1 MPLNSPQKVLYYRM
15 FPALLKGDEAYMG
28 LDALANGILFS
39 ILNHQCLN
47 GSVPADPLALAGI
60 VRATPDEVRRF
71 LGTFTKL
78 QTLEAV
84 EGGPADRLVVPYL
97 HRELEAI
104 HALIEARRQAGAK
117 GGKKTQAKA
126 RPARAPMPFASSVAQ
141 AKLEAALELP
151 SSRQEQEQEEDKN
164 KDQRDSSRQQQI
176 HPRVNGHTAAFS
188 ADADG
193 VFYLPADIQE
203 GLSSLGIAASLGS
216 DLCEKAGGV
225 RGLRAALKLLEFKV
239 QRKEIHSPSGFFLR
253 CVGELAKEALACY
266 EQALDGA
273 MDSHRKALMDPRWAQ
288 LPGECRESVEVLQ
301 TWCAWWSLQ
310 ERSSSAKN
318 GNREGIE
325 TAAWEARGEFFEALY
340 RHHPNRSEIAL
351 AIAEKQKA
359 AGRLAESPGM
369 AKRLRIGA
377 LASLLGLEE
386 KAAEEP
392 VPTPLN
398 GVAS

>member
-1 MPLNSPQKVLYYRM
+1 MSLNSPKKVQYYRR
-15 FPALLKGDEAYMG
+15 FPALLRADESYMG
-28 LDALANGILFS
+28 LDALGHGILTG
-39 ILNHQCLN
+39 ILDHQCVN
-47 GSVPADPLALAGI
+47 GSVPADPRVLATI
-60 VRATPDEVRRF
+60 VRATPEQVSQF
-71 LGTFTKL
+71 LSTFTKL
-78 QTLEAV
+78 TTLEAL
-84 EGGPADRLVVPYL
+84 EGGPADRLANPFL
-97 HRELEAI
+97 FRELNGI
-104 HALIEARRQAGAK
+104 HTLIEARREAGAK

-126 RPARAPMPFASSVAQ
+126 RPAQARRPIASSDAQ
-141 AKLEAALELP
+141 AELEP
-151 SSRQEQEQEEDKN
+151 SSSRQEQEQEEDKDKN
-164 KDQRDSSRQQQI
+164 QKDSSRQQHI

-203 GLSSLGIAASLGS
+203 GLSSLGITASLGP
-216 DLCEKAGGV
+216 DLCEKAGGA
-225 RGLRAALKLLEFKV
+225 RGLRAALELLEFKL

-253 CVGELAKEALACY
+253 CVEDLAKEALARY

-273 MDSHRKALMDPRWAQ
+273 MDSHRKALTDPRWSQ
-288 LPGECRESVEVLQ
+288 LPDECRESVEVLHA
-301 TWCAWWSLQ
+301 WCTWWSLQ
-310 ERSSSAKN
+310 ERSSSAN
-318 GNREGIE
+318 SSNRDGPITEAW
-325 TAAWEARGEFFEALY
+325 AARSEFFEACY
-340 RHHPNRSEIAL
+340 RHHPDRSIIAA

-359 AGRLAESPGM
+359 AGRLSESPGM